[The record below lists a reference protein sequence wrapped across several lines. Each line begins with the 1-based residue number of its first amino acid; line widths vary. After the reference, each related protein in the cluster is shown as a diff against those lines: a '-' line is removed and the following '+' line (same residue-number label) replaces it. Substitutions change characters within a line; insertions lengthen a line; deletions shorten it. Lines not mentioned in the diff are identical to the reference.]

1 MVWGMSTKTV
11 FKWIG
16 VMTTV
21 LIFYITF
28 IIICIWIIAY
38 MYVNAPLR
46 ACALSLGTQLRD
58 IWVL

>member
-1 MVWGMSTKTV
+1 MFSANNRLLISQKMISKAYKSALLNLLRSVVWGMSPKTV

-28 IIICIWIIAY
+28 IIICI
-38 MYVNAPLR
+38 
-46 ACALSLGTQLRD
+46 
-58 IWVL
+58 